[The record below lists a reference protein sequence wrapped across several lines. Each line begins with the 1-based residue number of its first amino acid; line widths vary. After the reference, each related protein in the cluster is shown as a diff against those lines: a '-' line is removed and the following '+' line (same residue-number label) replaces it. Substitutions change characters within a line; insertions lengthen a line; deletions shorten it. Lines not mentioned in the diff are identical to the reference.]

1 MRAERH
7 GVHSRVIQA
16 YVLVVAICAVSL
28 AIFALSYW
36 GAPSWG
42 SVAFFVAVAT
52 FANRIGRVEVPL
64 GGLTLVEQDKPPGI
78 PLAPGFIVLITAAY
92 ATRPSTA
99 VTVAGLAA
107 IAELLESGRRHPL
120 KLVFNRSQEAVYV
133 AAASF
138 VYWGLRALVP
148 GVAGAFVS
156 AAVAALVAVV
166 LNHLLVGLV
175 VALDRGVSMTEVIRR
190 MSWPAPLSL
199 GFGIIAL
206 LVATLY
212 TEFGWDSALFLFM
225 PLTALRVV
233 REAKMSLDAAIERTV
248 TDFARAVD
256 DKDPYTRRHS
266 DRVATITVEL
276 HRELGTKTRELERRW
291 SGAVL
296 HDVGKVAVP
305 ASILRKDGALTSG
318 EFDSIKQHPGLGA
331 EVVEEIDLFRDLA
344 PEIRHHHE
352 RLDGRGYPDGLEGED
367 IPFAARVLAVADAFD
382 ALTSDRPY
390 RLALSDDAAMDELWR
405 SAGRQHDARVLA
417 ALQSVLARGVTFVRS
432 DRASPVASE
441 RRALKSARSA

>member
-16 YVLVVAICAVSL
+16 YVAVVTFCAALL
-28 AIFALSYW
+28 AAFALSHW

-42 SVAFFVAVAT
+42 SVAFFVGVAT

-64 GGLTLVEQDKPPGI
+64 GGLTVVDQDKPPGI

-99 VTVAGLAA
+99 VTVAALAA
-107 IAELLESGRRHPL
+107 FAELMESGRRHPL
-120 KLVFNRSQEAVYV
+120 KLVFNRSQEVVYV
-133 AAASF
+133 GSASF
-138 VYWGLRALVP
+138 IYWGLRALVP
-148 GVAGAFVS
+148 GVAGAFLS
-156 AAVAALVAVV
+156 AAVAALIAVV

-175 VALDRGVSMTEVIRR
+175 IALDRGVSMSEVVRR

-199 GFGIIAL
+199 GFGLVAL

-212 TEFGWDSALFLFM
+212 TEFGWGSALFLFM

-276 HRELGTKTRELERRW
+276 HRELGTKAKELERRW

-305 ASILRKDGALTSG
+305 AAILTKEGALTSE
-318 EFDSIKQHPGLGA
+318 EFDSIKLHPSLGA
-331 EVVEEIDLFRDLA
+331 EVVEQIDVFRDLA

-352 RLDGRGYPDGLEGED
+352 RLDGRGYPDGLVGED

-390 RLALSDDAAMDELWR
+390 RLALSDDAAMAELWH
-405 SAGRQHDARVLA
+405 SAGRQHDARVLT

-432 DRASPVASE
+432 DRASRVAIE
-441 RRALKSARSA
+441 RPPLKSVRTA